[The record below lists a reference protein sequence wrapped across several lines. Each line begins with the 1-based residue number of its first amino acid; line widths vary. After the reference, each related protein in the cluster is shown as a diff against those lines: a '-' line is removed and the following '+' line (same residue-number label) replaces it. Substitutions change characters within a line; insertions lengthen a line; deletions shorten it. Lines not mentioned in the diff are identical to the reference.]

1 MLSRTPVTRPVS
13 YRVPAWTAAAIG
25 EFKMTVHLLCSSRS
39 TSTTA
44 SRARGLCFR
53 LGCASK
59 LIDPSRANQ
68 FQPGDAQV
76 EETTAACCPDSI
88 CPDNQIPEACSF
100 NCGRVFT
107 TFLRDCRAT
116 LEITSHG
123 RIAECGLTP
132 RTRLPRTRLPAL
144 HIHYL

>member
-100 NCGRVFT
+100 HCGRVFGFRASAQIGA
-107 TFLRDCRAT
+107 TFEVYIIFRHNRNGVLICIYT
-116 LEITSHG
+116 FGI
-123 RIAECGLTP
+123 
-132 RTRLPRTRLPAL
+132 
-144 HIHYL
+144 